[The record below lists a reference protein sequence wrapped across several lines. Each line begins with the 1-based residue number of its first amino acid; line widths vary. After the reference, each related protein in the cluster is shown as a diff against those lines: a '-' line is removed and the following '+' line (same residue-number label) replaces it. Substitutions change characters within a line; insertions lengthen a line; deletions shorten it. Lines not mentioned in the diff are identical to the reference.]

1 MNKSILYLTVLVL
14 LLSSCSSF
22 KPEKEIVTVEKIVK
36 PTIAIALK
44 PTPIEMKNADVLVVT
59 EQNFQEVVD
68 KVKAKQNGQFVVYAL
83 DLKSFEN
90 LAINMEQIKRYIEQ
104 QNEVILYYEKAV
116 REEPKIVEED
126 LDG

>member
-1 MNKSILYLTVLVL
+1 MNKSILYLMGLVL

-36 PTIAIALK
+36 PTIALALK
-44 PTPIEMKNADVLVVT
+44 PSPIVMKNADVIVVT
-59 EQNFQEVVD
+59 EKNFQEVVD
-68 KVKAKQNGQFVVYAL
+68 KVKLKQNGQFVVYAL

-116 REEPKIVEED
+116 TWEED
-126 LDG
+126 KDEKVLQ

>member
-116 REEPKIVEED
+116 TWEKESDEKV
-126 LDG
+126 LQ

>member
-1 MNKSILYLTVLVL
+1 MKKSVLYLAPLVI
-14 LLSSCSSF
+14 LLSSCSW

-36 PTIAIALK
+36 PTIALALK
-44 PTPIEMKNADVLVVT
+44 PSPIVMKNADVIVVT
-59 EQNFQEVVD
+59 EKNFQEVVD
-68 KVKAKQNGQFVVYAL
+68 KVKLKQNGQFVVYAL

-116 REEPKIVEED
+116 TWEED
-126 LDG
+126 KDEKVLQ

>member
-1 MNKSILYLTVLVL
+1 MNKSILYLTGLVL

-36 PTIAIALK
+36 PTIALALK
-44 PTPIEMKNADVLVVT
+44 PSPIVMKNADVIVVT
-59 EQNFQEVVD
+59 EKNFQEVVD
-68 KVKAKQNGQFVVYAL
+68 KVKLKQNGQFVVYAL

-116 REEPKIVEED
+116 TWEED
-126 LDG
+126 KDEKVLQ

>member
-1 MNKSILYLTVLVL
+1 MNKSILYLTGLVL

-22 KPEKEIVTVEKIVK
+22 KPEKEIITVEKIVK

-44 PTPIEMKNADVLVVT
+44 PSPIVMKDADVIVVT
-59 EQNFQEVVD
+59 EKNFEEVVG
-68 KVKAKQNGQFVVYAL
+68 KIKQKQNGQFVVYAL

-104 QNEVILYYEKAV
+104 QNEVILYYERAV
-116 REEPKIVEED
+116 TWEED
-126 LDG
+126 IIDEEVLQ

>member
-1 MNKSILYLTVLVL
+1 MNKSILYLTGLVL

-22 KPEKEIVTVEKIVK
+22 KPEKEIITVEKIVK

-44 PTPIEMKNADVLVVT
+44 PSPIVMKDADVIVVT
-59 EQNFQEVVD
+59 EKNFEEVVG
-68 KVKAKQNGQFVVYAL
+68 KIKQKQNGQFVVYAL

-104 QNEVILYYEKAV
+104 QNEVILYYERAV
-116 REEPKIVEED
+116 TWEED
-126 LDG
+126 QIDEKVLQ

>member
-1 MNKSILYLTVLVL
+1 MNKSILYLMGLVL

-22 KPEKEIVTVEKIVK
+22 KPEKEIITVEKIVK

-44 PTPIEMKNADVLVVT
+44 PSPIVMKDADVIVVT
-59 EQNFQEVVD
+59 EKNFEEVVG
-68 KVKAKQNGQFVVYAL
+68 KIKQKQNGQFVVYAL

-104 QNEVILYYEKAV
+104 QNEVILYYERAV
-116 REEPKIVEED
+116 TWEED
-126 LDG
+126 QIDEKVLQ

>member
-44 PTPIEMKNADVLVVT
+44 PTPIEMKNADELVVT

-116 REEPKIVEED
+116 TWEKESDEKV
-126 LDG
+126 LQ

>member
-116 REEPKIVEED
+116 REEPKIIEED

>member
-44 PTPIEMKNADVLVVT
+44 PSPIEMKNADVLVIT
-59 EQNFQEVVD
+59 EQNFEEVVA

-104 QNEVILYYEKAV
+104 QNEVILYYERSVTWKEGEIH
-116 REEPKIVEED
+116 EEVLP
-126 LDG
+126 

>member
-44 PTPIEMKNADVLVVT
+44 PSPIEMKNADVLVVT
-59 EQNFQEVVD
+59 EQNFQEVVE

-104 QNEVILYYEKAV
+104 QNEVILYYEKAITW
-116 REEPKIVEED
+116 EEKNEN
-126 LDG
+126 

>member
-1 MNKSILYLTVLVL
+1 MNKSILYLTGLVL

-22 KPEKEIVTVEKIVK
+22 KPEKEIITVEKIVK

-44 PTPIEMKNADVLVVT
+44 PTPIVMKDADVIVVT
-59 EQNFQEVVD
+59 EKNFEEVVS
-68 KVKAKQNGQFVVYAL
+68 KIKQKQNGQFVVYAL

-104 QNEVILYYEKAV
+104 QNEVILYYERAV
-116 REEPKIVEED
+116 TWEED
-126 LDG
+126 QIDEKVLQ